1 MRLLIYMV
9 GQKVSL
15 SVVAI
20 TSSTVEIIFKRQRQF
35 TPPVLFPVPGITR
48 VRTLKVLIVYHIR

>member
-1 MRLLIYMV
+1 MV

-35 TPPVLFPVPGITR
+35 TPPVLLPGITR